1 MTLAEAV
8 LCGIIQ
14 GLAEFLPI
22 SSSGHLAIVHSFFR
36 MEGSPGSLAFDLLL
50 HLGTLI
56 VVFVFYHKDIF
67 LLVPAFFTMT
77 GKVIR
82 GKIRFSDW
90 SREERFVFLLIVATI
105 PLAAAL
111 FLEDQVEWLSS
122 YPKAV
127 GAILILN
134 GFVLLFADHAA
145 KKKKTRSL
153 TPGRAFGIGIFQ
165 LVAILPGLSRSGSTI
180 SGGLIF
186 GLTREEAVRF
196 SFLMSVPAILGANVT
211 HIPSVFSTS
220 VARAELGYSLIG
232 LAISMV
238 VGFCAMKCLIY
249 ISKKSRFGMFAY
261 YCMAVGLVTAIFA

>member
-1 MTLAEAV
+1 ML
-8 LCGIIQ
+8 
-14 GLAEFLPI
+14 
-22 SSSGHLAIVHSFFR
+22 
-36 MEGSPGSLAFDLLL
+36 MMK
-50 HLGTLI
+50 
-56 VVFVFYHKDIF
+56 KD
-67 LLVPAFFTMT
+67 
-77 GKVIR
+77 
-82 GKIRFSDW
+82 
-90 SREERFVFLLIVATI
+90 
-105 PLAAAL
+105 
-111 FLEDQVEWLSS
+111 
-122 YPKAV
+122 
-127 GAILILN
+127 
-134 GFVLLFADHAA
+134 
-145 KKKKTRSL
+145 KKKTRPL

-211 HIPSVFSTS
+211 HIPSVLGTS

-261 YCMAVGLVTAIFA
+261 YCMAVGLVTTIFA